1 MTEYEKAMLIIA
13 IIALVIDLL
22 TAIAAQLL
30 GDSPKILPRKI
41 FRVANGS
48 LPTQIGLRAKKE
60 PPINE
65 VYQTSRAVLTNC

>member
-48 LPTQIGLRAKKE
+48 LPTQIGLRA
-60 PPINE
+60 
-65 VYQTSRAVLTNC
+65 